1 MIRADDFLWPVL
13 GVAAVAAGGGLAW
26 FAPDA
31 FWPGLGLAP
40 AALLLTWAAAFPAR
54 ATALWLLFVA
64 TCPEMWLADLLHLPD
79 PEPVIGLDKA
89 AGLVLVLL
97 CVLRYGPRLTVA
109 NPALAFPAMAAFG
122 VLHGL
127 WPGLTATD
135 SLRSLVGSVAPFAF
149 CLARVP
155 AVWCRSVIRSVIAAP
170 FVIVGFGAC
179 LAVAGLRP
187 LYIVEDGALRLGAS
201 GHAAFLAGFTL
212 TSLYALLLELV
223 RGRQRFGVI
232 LLGGDLIIL
241 LATGARAPLALG
253 VVLVFLVTAFVRTPA
268 WPWGQRIPL
277 LLAGF
282 AAPALAVFAAPLL
295 GFVRLLSLAAQ
306 GDVTSLSNRTLIW
319 PVYEAAF
326 LRSPW
331 FGWGTGA
338 GKVVVPVGT
347 PLWQRL
353 GTNAAHDEYL
363 RIAVEG
369 GVIGLAL
376 LLLLFI
382 LWWRRGLRGMSRPE
396 RQVMILVLLG
406 FGVHSATDNT
416 LIATTASLL
425 FAWVS
430 AVFARAEREAEGG
443 LRPRPGARW

>member
-1 MIRADDFLWPVL
+1 MDDLFWPAFGL
-13 GVAAVAAGGGLAW
+13 AAILAGFGLAW
-26 FAPDA
+26 FAPDS
-31 FWPGLGLAP
+31 FWPALALAP
-40 AALLLTWAAAFPAR
+40 ASLLVAWAAAFPHK
-54 ATALWLLFVA
+54 ATVLWLLVIA
-64 TCPEMWLADLLHLPD
+64 TCPEMWLADLLRLPD

-89 AGLVLVLL
+89 VGLVLVLL
-97 CVLRYGPRLTVA
+97 CVLRYGPRLPLA
-109 NPALAFPAMAAFG
+109 NPALAFPAMAAVG

-127 WPGLTATD
+127 WPGLTAMD
-135 SLRSLVGSVAPFAF
+135 SVRSLAGSVAPFAF
-149 CLARVP
+149 SFARLSTG
-155 AVWCRSVIRSVIAAP
+155 WCRAVIRSVIVAP
-170 FVIVGFGAC
+170 FVILGFGAC
-179 LAVAGLRP
+179 LAAAGLRP
-187 LYIVEDGALRLGAS
+187 LYILEDGALRLGAS
-201 GHAAFLAGFTL
+201 GHPAFLAGFTL

-223 RGRQRFGVI
+223 RERQRFALV
-232 LLGGDLIIL
+232 LLSGDLMIL
-241 LATGARAPLALG
+241 LATGARAPLALAA
-253 VVLVFLVTAFVRTPA
+253 VLIFLVTAFVRAPA
-268 WPWGQRIPL
+268 WPWAARIPL

-295 GFVRLLSLAAQ
+295 GFVRLLSLAEQ
-306 GDVTSLSNRTLIW
+306 GDMTSLSNRNLIW

-338 GKVVVPVGT
+338 GKIVVPVGT
-347 PLWQRL
+347 PLWHLL
-353 GTNAAHDEYL
+353 GTNAAHNEYL

-369 GVIGLAL
+369 GGFGLAL

-382 LWWRRGLRGMSRPE
+382 LWWQRGLRGMSRPE
-396 RQVMILVLLG
+396 RQVMILVLLA

-443 LRPRPGARW
+443 LRS

>member
-1 MIRADDFLWPVL
+1 MMRADDLFWPVL
-13 GVAAVAAGGGLAW
+13 GVALALAGFGLAW
-26 FAPDA
+26 LAPDA

-40 AALLLTWAAAFPAR
+40 AALLLAWAAAFPDR
-54 ATALWLLFVA
+54 ATALWLLVVA
-64 TCPEMWLADLLHLPD
+64 TCPEMWLADLLRLPD
-79 PEPVIGLDKA
+79 PEPVIGADKA

-97 CVLRYGPRLTVA
+97 CLLRYGPRLPLA
-109 NPALAFPAMAAFG
+109 NPAFAFPVMAAFG
-122 VLHGL
+122 MLHGQ

-149 CLARVP
+149 SFARLP
-155 AVWCRSVIRSVIAAP
+155 SVWCRCVIRSVIAAP
-170 FVIVGFGAC
+170 FLIVGFGAC
-179 LAVAGLRP
+179 LAAAGLRP
-187 LYIVEDGALRLGAS
+187 LYILEDGALRLGAS
-201 GHAAFLAGFTL
+201 GHPAFLAGFTL

-223 RGRQRFGVI
+223 RGRQRVGAL
-232 LLGGDLIIL
+232 LLGGDVLIL
-241 LATGARAPLALG
+241 LATGARAPLALAALL
-253 VVLVFLVTAFVRTPA
+253 VLLVTAFVRAPA
-268 WPWGQRIPL
+268 FPWGVRIPL

-295 GFVRLLSLAAQ
+295 GFVRLLSLAQQ

-338 GKVVVPVGT
+338 GKVVVPLGT
-347 PLWQRL
+347 PLWQHL

-369 GVIGLAL
+369 GGIGLGL
-376 LLLLFI
+376 LLLQFI
-382 LWWRRGLRGMSRPE
+382 LWWRRGLGSMSRPE
-396 RQVMILVLLG
+396 RQVMILVLLV
-406 FGVHSATDNT
+406 FALHSATDNT
-416 LIATTASLL
+416 LIATTASLF
-425 FAWVS
+425 FAWVT

-443 LRPRPGARW
+443 LRS

>member
-1 MIRADDFLWPVL
+1 MMRAEDLFWPVL
-13 GVAAVAAGGGLAW
+13 GAAAVLAGFGLAW

-40 AALLLTWAAAFPAR
+40 AVLLLAWAVAFPAR
-54 ATALWLLFVA
+54 ATALWLLVVA
-64 TCPEMWLADLLHLPD
+64 TCPEMWLTDLLRLSD
-79 PEPVIGLDKA
+79 PERIIGLDKA
-89 AGLVLVLL
+89 AGLVLVLF
-97 CVLRYGPRLTVA
+97 CVLRYGSRLHIA

-135 SLRSLVGSVAPFAF
+135 GVRSLVGSVAPFAF
-149 CLARVP
+149 SFARLP
-155 AVWCRSVIRSVIAAP
+155 TVWCRSVIRSVIMAP
-170 FVIVGFGAC
+170 FVILGFGAC
-179 LAVAGLRP
+179 LAAAGLRP
-187 LYIVEDGALRLGAS
+187 LYVLEDGALRLGAS
-201 GHAAFLAGFTL
+201 GHPAFLAGFTL

-223 RGRQRFGVI
+223 RGRQRLGVI
-232 LLGGDLIIL
+232 LLGGDVMIL
-241 LATGARAPLALG
+241 LATGARAPLALAA
-253 VVLVFLVTAFVRTPA
+253 VLILLVTAFVRAPA
-268 WPWGQRIPL
+268 WPWRARIPL

-295 GFVRLLSLAAQ
+295 GFVRLLSLAEQ
-306 GDVTSLSNRTLIW
+306 GDVTSLSNRNLIW

-338 GKVVVPVGT
+338 GKIVVPVGT
-347 PLWQRL
+347 PLWQLL

-369 GVIGLAL
+369 GAIGLAL

-382 LWWRRGLRGMSRPE
+382 LWWRRGLHGMSRPE
-396 RQVMILVLLG
+396 RQVMILVLLA
-406 FGVHSATDNT
+406 FSVHSATDNT

-430 AVFARAEREAEGG
+430 AVFGRAEREAEGG
-443 LRPRPGARW
+443 LRS